1 MTSTLVG
8 QVKNEHPISLA
19 CDYNETGFLI
29 FFNARK
35 REAHEREIRD
45 LYDEM
50 ERKIKLEC
58 ETALSKVS
66 LL

>member
-1 MTSTLVG
+1 MTSTFVG
-8 QVKNEHPISLA
+8 QVKNEHPMSLL
-19 CDYNETGFLI
+19 CDYNETDLFN